1 MKNIIEI
8 ECPPEIL
15 LGLHLNSDQFSKYV
29 KEEIALSLY
38 RVGKISSGMGAKWLS
53 ISRVNFL
60 WKAMQ
65 EGNAVF
71 LEDDEDDYKRE
82 ISLL

>member
-8 ECPPEIL
+8 ECPQEIL
-15 LGLHLNSDQFSKYV
+15 LGLHLNSNQFSEYIK
-29 KEEIALSLY
+29 KEIALSLY
-38 RVGKISSGMGAKWLS
+38 REGKISSGMGAKWLG
-53 ISRVNFL
+53 INRVSFL

-65 EGNAVF
+65 EGNAVL

-82 ISLL
+82 KSLL

>member
-8 ECPPEIL
+8 ECPQEIL
-15 LGLHLNSDQFSKYV
+15 LGLHLNSNQFSEYIK
-29 KEEIALSLY
+29 KEIALSLY
-38 RVGKISSGMGAKWLS
+38 RERKISSGMGAKWLN

-65 EGNAVF
+65 EGNAVL
-71 LEDDEDDYKRE
+71 LEDDDDYKRE